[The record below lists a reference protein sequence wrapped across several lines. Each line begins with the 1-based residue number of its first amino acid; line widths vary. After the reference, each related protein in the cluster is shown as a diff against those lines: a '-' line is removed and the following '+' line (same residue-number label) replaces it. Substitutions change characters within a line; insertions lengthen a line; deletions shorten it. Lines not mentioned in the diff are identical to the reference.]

1 MKTRNNMNYLNK
13 FLFTVGIAVAI
24 TSCSNTEET
33 TSFQT
38 VAVQRKTISTSI
50 IATGI
55 IKPKVGAEVRVG
67 SRASGIVKRL
77 HAKIGD
83 EVNKGDLLANLDDS
97 ELSARYRLEKAN
109 LDNAQTVLKYAK
121 IEMDR
126 VKSLVDKDFSSIQSY
141 DNLMKEY
148 DMALARVAS
157 AQASVDYALTELGF
171 TKIVAP
177 ITGVI
182 GSVSTQEGETVSA
195 SFAAPTFVTIIDL
208 SRIEVWAY
216 VDETDIGKIEIG
228 QKASFTLDTYAG
240 NRFDGTVSAIYP
252 KAEIR
257 DNVVNYIVIIEIS
270 DNMGKILR
278 PEMTASVTIQTSA
291 MDSVLSIPNN
301 TIKRKNAETV
311 VYILENGNPIL
322 KKIKTGL
329 KGTQITE
336 VIEGLKENDQVII
349 NSEELI
355 NNKNQQL

>member
-1 MKTRNNMNYLNK
+1 MKTKNK
-13 FLFTVGIAVAI
+13 MQSLIKFSIVLGMAVVI
-24 TSCSNTEET
+24 TSCSNTSDSET
-33 TSFQT
+33 FQT
-38 VAVQRKTISTSI
+38 VAVQRKTINTSI

-77 HAKIGD
+77 YVKIGD
-83 EVNKGDLLANLDDS
+83 EVRKGDLLSNLDDL
-97 ELSARYRLEKAN
+97 ELSARYRLEVAN
-109 LDNAQTVLKYAK
+109 LDNAQTVLKYAG
-121 IEMDR
+121 IEKDR
-126 VKSLVDKDFSSIQSY
+126 VKSLVEKDFTSMQSY
-141 DNLMKEY
+141 DNAVKEY

-157 AQASVDYALTELGF
+157 TQASVDFAYTELGF
-171 TKIVAP
+171 TKIFAP
-177 ITGVI
+177 ISGVI

-195 SFAAPTFVTIIDL
+195 AFTAPTFVTIIDL

-228 QKASFTLDTYAG
+228 QKASFTVDTYTG
-240 NRFDGTVSAIYP
+240 NRFEGTISAIYP

-257 DNVVNYIVIIEIS
+257 DNVVNYIVILEIS

-291 MDSVLSIPNN
+291 MDRVLSIPNN
-301 TIKRKNAETV
+301 AIKRKNAETV
-311 VYILENGNPIL
+311 VYILENGKPIL

-329 KGTQITE
+329 KGSQITE
-336 VIEGLKENDQVII
+336 VMEGLKENDQVII

-355 NNKNQQL
+355 NNKTQKL